1 MARRSERI
9 LEPMSLCF
17 APRGAP
23 RALPRRFR
31 RPRLLVIGCGDVGLR
46 LLRQLAP
53 RLHGALGAIAITRRP
68 EQQAAARALG
78 ARAIAADLDDR
89 RSLRRLAAFTGW
101 AIDLAP
107 PPTSGS
113 DDPRSARLIAASA
126 PALHRRRRRGMP
138 ARWAYV
144 STTGVY
150 GDCGGAL
157 FDETRPVA
165 PASARAIRR
174 VAAEKRMRALG
185 ARGLARVPILR
196 APGIYAQDRLPI
208 ERLRRGTPALSEA
221 DDVYTNHVHAEDLA
235 RAAWL
240 ALFRGRPGRVYH
252 AVDDSDLKMGA
263 YFDKVA
269 DALGLPHPPRLPR
282 EEVTRQ
288 VSPAM
293 LSFMSESRRLSN
305 RRLKRELRCRL
316 RWPTVDATLAALDPT
331 LL

>member
-1 MARRSERI
+1 MR
-9 LEPMSLCF
+9 LCH
-17 APRGAP
+17 APRAAP

-31 RPRLLVIGCGDVGLR
+31 RPRLLVLGCGDVGLR

-53 RLHGALGAIAITRRP
+53 RLRAPLGAVAVTRRP

-101 AIDLAP
+101 MIDLAP
-107 PPTSGS
+107 PPASGR
-113 DDPRSARLIAASA
+113 DDPRSARLIAAST
-126 PALHRRRRRGMP
+126 PALRRRRRSGMP

-185 ARGLARVPILR
+185 ASGLVRVPILR
-196 APGIYAQDRLPI
+196 APGIYAQDRLPT
-208 ERLRRGTPALSEA
+208 ERLRRGTPALAEA

-269 DALGLPHPPRLPR
+269 DALGLPRPPRLPR
-282 EEVTRQ
+282 EEVARQ

-293 LSFMSESRRLSN
+293 MSFMSESRRLAN
-305 RRLKRELRCRL
+305 RRLKHELRCQL
-316 RWPTVDATLAALDPT
+316 RWPTVDATLAAREPT

>member
-1 MARRSERI
+1 MQTRSR
-9 LEPMSLCF
+9 LPSR
-17 APRGAP
+17 AVPRCAVP
-23 RALPRRFR
+23 RSLPRRFR
-31 RPRLLVIGCGDVGLR
+31 RARLLVVGCGDVGMR

-53 RLHGALGAIAITRRP
+53 RLRDTLAAVAITRRP

-78 ARAIAADLDDR
+78 ARALGADLDDR
-89 RSLRRLAAFTGW
+89 RTLRRLAPFTGW
-101 AIDLAP
+101 TIDLAP
-107 PPTSGS
+107 PPASGD
-113 DDPRSARLIAASA
+113 DDPRSAHLIAASA
-126 PALHRRRRRGMP
+126 PALRKRRRGGMP

-150 GDCGGAL
+150 GDCGGAA

-174 VAAEKRMRALG
+174 VAAERRMRALT
-185 ARGLARVPILR
+185 ARGAARVSILR
-196 APGIYAQDRLPI
+196 APGIYAQDRLPT
-208 ERLRRGTPALSEA
+208 ERLRRRTPALA
-221 DDVYTNHVHAEDLA
+221 DAEDVWTNHVHADDLA

-252 AVDDSDLKMGA
+252 AVDDTDLKMGA

-269 DALGLPHPPRLPR
+269 DALGLPRPPRLSR
-282 EEVTRQ
+282 EDVTKQ

-293 LSFMSESRRLSN
+293 LSFMSESRRLAN

-316 RWPTVDATLAALDPT
+316 RWPTVDATLAALDPA

>member
-1 MARRSERI
+1 ME
-9 LEPMSLCF
+9 
-17 APRGAP
+17 P
-23 RALPRRFR
+23 RATRLLR
-31 RPRLLVIGCGDVGLR
+31 RPRLLIVGCGDVGMR

-53 RLHGALGAIAITRRP
+53 RLGDALGAVAVTRRP

-78 ARAIAADLDDR
+78 ARALGADLDDR

-101 AIDLAP
+101 TIDLAP
-107 PPTSGS
+107 PPASGN

-126 PALHRRRRRGMP
+126 PALRRRRMP

-185 ARGLARVPILR
+185 ASGIARVPILR

-208 ERLRRGTPALSEA
+208 ERLRRGTPALVEA
-221 DDVYTNHVHAEDLA
+221 DDVYTNHVHADDLA

-269 DALGLPHPPRLPR
+269 DALGLPRPPRLPR

-288 VSPAM
+288 VSAAM
-293 LSFMSESRRLSN
+293 LSFMSESRRLAN

-316 RWPTVDATLAALDPT
+316 RWPTVDATLAALRRP

>member
-1 MARRSERI
+1 MRFRFASRAVPRS
-9 LEPMSLCF
+9 
-17 APRGAP
+17 
-23 RALPRRFR
+23 LPRRFR
-31 RPRLLVIGCGDVGLR
+31 RPRLLVVGCGDVGMR

-53 RLHGALGAIAITRRP
+53 RLGDALGAVAVTRRP

-78 ARAIAADLDDR
+78 ARALGADLDDR
-89 RSLRRLAAFTGW
+89 RSLRRLAAFCGW
-101 AIDLAP
+101 TIDLAP
-107 PPTSGS
+107 PPAEGA
-113 DDPRSARLIAASA
+113 DDPRTARLIAACA
-126 PALHRRRRRGMP
+126 PALRRRRSRGAV

-150 GDCGGAL
+150 GDCGGAA

-174 VAAEKRMRALG
+174 VAAERRMRALTTRG
-185 ARGLARVPILR
+185 AARVSILR

-208 ERLRRGTPALSEA
+208 ERLRRGTPALA
-221 DDVYTNHVHAEDLA
+221 DAEDVFTNHIHAEDLA

-269 DALGLPHPPRLPR
+269 DALGLPRPPRFSR
-282 EEVTRQ
+282 DEVARQ

-293 LSFMSESRRLSN
+293 LSFMSESRRLAN
-305 RRLKRELRCRL
+305 RRLGRELRLRL
-316 RWPTVDATLAALDPT
+316 RWPTVDATLAAMNPG

>member
-1 MARRSERI
+1 MKPCPASR
-9 LEPMSLCF
+9 
-17 APRGAP
+17 AAP
-23 RALPRRFR
+23 RALPRRLR
-31 RPRLLVIGCGDVGLR
+31 RPRLLVLGCGDVGLR

-53 RLHGALGAIAITRRP
+53 RLGPALGAIAVTHRP
-68 EQQAAARALG
+68 EQQAAARTLG

-101 AIDLAP
+101 MIDLAP
-107 PPTSGS
+107 PPASGR
-113 DDPRSARLIAASA
+113 DDPRSARLIAAST
-126 PALHRRRRRGMP
+126 PALRRRSGMP

-185 ARGLARVPILR
+185 ASGLVRVAILR
-196 APGIYAQDRLPI
+196 APGIYAQDRLPT
-208 ERLRRGTPALSEA
+208 ERLRRGTPALAEA
-221 DDVYTNHVHAEDLA
+221 DDVYTNHVHADDLA

-252 AVDDSDLKMGA
+252 AVDDTDLKMGA

-269 DALGLPHPPRLPR
+269 DALGLARPPRLPR
-282 EEVTRQ
+282 EQIARQ

-293 LSFMSESRRLSN
+293 MSFMSESRRLAN

-316 RWPTVDATLAALDPT
+316 RWPTVDATLAAPEAT

>member
-1 MARRSERI
+1 MTRS
-9 LEPMSLCF
+9 F
-17 APRGAP
+17 ALRATP

-46 LLRQLAP
+46 LLRHLAP
-53 RLHGALGAIAITRRP
+53 RLRGALDAIAVTRRP
-68 EQQAAARALG
+68 GQQAAARALG

-101 AIDLAP
+101 TIDLAP
-107 PPTSGS
+107 PPASGVG
-113 DDPRSARLIAASA
+113 DPRSARLIAAST
-126 PALHRRRRRGMP
+126 PALRRRRLRGLP
-138 ARWAYV
+138 ARWTYV

-150 GDCGGAL
+150 GDCDGAR

-165 PASARAIRR
+165 PTSARAVRR
-174 VAAEKRMRALG
+174 VAAERRMRALG

-196 APGIYAQDRLPI
+196 APGIYAQDRLPL
-208 ERLRRGTPALSEA
+208 ERLRRGTPALA
-221 DDVYTNHVHAEDLA
+221 DTDDVHTNHVHADDLA

-269 DALGLPHPPRLPR
+269 DALGLPRPPRLPR
-282 EEVTRQ
+282 EEVARQ
-288 VSPAM
+288 VSAAM
-293 LSFMSESRRLSN
+293 LSFMSESRRLAN
-305 RRLKRELRCRL
+305 QRLKRELRCRL
-316 RWPTVDATLAALDPT
+316 RWPTVDATLAALDRA